1 MKKGLILFIALG
13 LSASSFAQSI
23 DSAAILHELQRLNEI
38 RDSISKAL
46 IGQDYHL
53 QEKGDLAI
61 SVDPVTEEAIPSEK
75 QANFDRVMKQL
86 EEEQHVFRNRILLLA
101 GVFFIILF
109 AMRAILNKQEQNK
122 KPLKNRNPL
131 G

>member
-1 MKKGLILFIALG
+1 MKKGFILFILLG
-13 LSASSFAQSI
+13 LSASSFTQAT
-23 DSAAILHELQRLNEI
+23 DSAAILQELQRLNEI

-46 IGQDYHL
+46 IGQDNQL
-53 QEKGDLAI
+53 QEKGDLPMP
-61 SVDPVTEEAIPSEK
+61 VDPGTEEEIPSEK

-101 GVFFIILF
+101 GGFFIILF

-122 KPLKNRNPL
+122 KTRKNRNPL
-131 G
+131 V